1 MMSLI
6 CQIKRVADD
15 RMRPAIS
22 YTARVASQFK
32 PNRVKVTV
40 GSDGRKKPTVFS
52 LLHIVNDR
60 AETYQAQVVEDRL
73 VFSG

>member
-1 MMSLI
+1 MSLI
-6 CQIKRVADD
+6 CQIKRVVDD

-22 YTARVASQFK
+22 YTARVK